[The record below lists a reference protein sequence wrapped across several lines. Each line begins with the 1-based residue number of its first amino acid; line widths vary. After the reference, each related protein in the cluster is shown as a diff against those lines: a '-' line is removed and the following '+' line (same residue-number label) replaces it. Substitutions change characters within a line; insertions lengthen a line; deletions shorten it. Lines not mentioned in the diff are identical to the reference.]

1 MHRFCYIQANGFNGR
16 PAHETSTVK
25 EKNGQQSFR
34 PTTAEYLPDGNNSRR
49 NKTVSV
55 ESATKSPVEG
65 FDRNVTQGTTGHAGT
80 PETDEYDRTK
90 VPPKTALSRNG
101 FSACRIDRSTIF
113 VSITSVVYV
122 LKFLH
127 FC

>member
-34 PTTAEYLPDGNNSRR
+34 STTAEYLPDGNNSRR
-49 NKTVSV
+49 NKTVSM
-55 ESATKSPVEG
+55 ESTTK
-65 FDRNVTQGTTGHAGT
+65 VTQGTTGHAGT

-90 VPPKTALSRNG
+90 VSSKTASSRNG
-101 FSACRIDRSTIF
+101 FSACRTDRSTIF
-113 VSITSVVYV
+113 FSIASVVYV
-122 LKFLH
+122 LKFLQ